1 MFYRFFLVSRECVLL
16 FLLGWQSAYFQ
27 LLASRLWLYRTPLC
41 YESGEG
47 LAFFLFFLYD
57 SFYRYRGILHKL
69 AFESVQERGV
79 VMNSI
84 AYIKLIEEISL
95 NAWPSHKMELYD
107 GWLIRF
113 SHNYTHRT
121 NSVTQVGASLIPIDE
136 KIAYCEEVYA
146 NFHTPSI
153 FKISPLLDPDFDGLL
168 EQRGYE
174 IQHTTEVMTMD
185 YKSFISYPSI
195 GAEYEYYGRN
205 SGLPSFVV
213 YPSDVIVLLQ
223 DRITDE
229 WIHALFRLNGTTN
242 PTLRRIVPSMFK
254 AIPKQTIVASI
265 EIDGRMV
272 ASGLGIL
279 DRGHVGLYAIYVDAS
294 CRNKS
299 FARAICS
306 TILTEARKKGADHAY
321 LQVVQGN
328 IHAKNLYTSLGFHD
342 LYKYWFRVR
351 PSLL

>member
-1 MFYRFFLVSRECVLL
+1 
-16 FLLGWQSAYFQ
+16 
-27 LLASRLWLYRTPLC
+27 
-41 YESGEG
+41 
-47 LAFFLFFLYD
+47 
-57 SFYRYRGILHKL
+57 
-69 AFESVQERGV
+69 
-79 VMNSI
+79 MNNN

-121 NSVTQVGASLIPIDE
+121 NSVTQVGSSLIPVEE
-136 KIAYCEEVYA
+136 KVAYCEKIYENY
-146 NFHTPSI
+146 HTPSI
-153 FKISPLLDPDFDGLL
+153 FKISPLLDSSFDQLL
-168 EQRGYE
+168 ADRGYE

-185 YKSFISYPSI
+185 FSDFHPWPSI
-195 GAEYEYYGRN
+195 SAEYEYYGRN

-213 YPSDVIVLLQ
+213 YPGEIIVQLQ

-229 WIHALFRLNGTTN
+229 WISSLFRLNGTTN

-254 AIPKQTIVASI
+254 AIPKETIVASI

-272 ASGLGIL
+272 ASGLGIM

-294 CRNKS
+294 CRHKN

-306 TILTEARKKGADHAY
+306 TILEEARKKDTTKAY

-328 IHAKNLYTSLGFHD
+328 TYAKHLYSSLGFRD
-342 LYKYWFRVR
+342 LYTYWFRVKG
-351 PSLL
+351 